1 MSAGLNSSV
10 EPKVVGVINTK
21 AGNLF
26 SLYAC
31 LNRIGYST
39 VQINNPQDM
48 VRNQVDA
55 LMVPGQGR
63 FGQVMKQLVATGL
76 DETIKDWIV
85 ADKPFLG
92 TCVGLQVLFKQSE
105 EDPGVAGL
113 GIFEGKVKRLN
124 SPKQPMVGW
133 SKLSSDDE
141 GLNEKIVYFVNS
153 YGVKQSDVT
162 AATVTYGEQFIAA
175 INQGNAWAVQ
185 FHPEK
190 SGDVGEEVIKQCLS
204 Y

>member
-92 TCVGLQVLFKQSE
+92 ICVGLQVLFKQSE

>member
-1 MSAGLNSSV
+1 MSSV
-10 EPKVVGVINTK
+10 ADLTKRNLTVGVINTK

-48 VRNQVDA
+48 VTNQIDA
-55 LMVPGQGR
+55 LVVPGQGR

-76 DETIKDWIV
+76 DNIVVDWIKS
-85 ADKPFLG
+85 DKPFLG
-92 TCVGLQVLFKQSE
+92 ICVGLQVLFNQSE
-105 EDPGVAGL
+105 EDAGVQGL
-113 GIFEGKVKRLN
+113 GVFEGNVERLN

-133 SKLSSDDE
+133 SKLSSAVG
-141 GLNEKIVYFVNS
+141 GLSEKIVYFVNS
-153 YGVKQSDVT
+153 YGVKQSSVT
-162 AATVTYGEQFIAA
+162 AATVTYGEQFVAA
-175 INQGNAWAVQ
+175 INQGNVWAFQ